1 MKSSSARARI
11 HKAIDEAAD
20 ELQEDI
26 RRWYRREM
34 VCVDMEHLTRFEA
47 FVKRPGGGE
56 YLVGIHQGRHK
67 YDMEVARCAIDRI
80 ERGNMLL
87 SPMERRYGV
96 RIPDFLAT
104 NFA

>member
-11 HKAIDEAAD
+11 HKAIDEAGD
-20 ELQEDI
+20 DLQAYI
-26 RRWYRREM
+26 RGRYRRDM
-34 VCVDMEHLTRFEA
+34 VSVDMAHLTRFET

-67 YDMEVARCAIDRI
+67 YEMEVARCAIDRI